1 MSGLLSSIIT
11 ASFGWAFL
19 NEELMLSTSAN
30 ILLVSA
36 NDSLVGAIR
45 DVLRKLEYQN
55 SFHSPSYSTAIR
67 RMLEQDFDMV
77 IFDLARS
84 DMMGRDF
91 VRNLSSFADTCFRV
105 GMTDNPELK
114 VVLDLLEVGT
124 HGFLIHPF
132 TEESVK
138 EVFDLIEEAPKFNEA
153 IFDKINRIA
162 TFKALLLAN
171 LNKLAQAKKQF
182 VCLGR
187 TDEDIIALEKEFV
200 KSVEMAKEIAR
211 GQENELLNQ
220 IIEGCLRA
228 AKMPLTRLGRI
239 RRQLREEGVIKNA
252 PELAPEE
259 D

>member
-1 MSGLLSSIIT
+1 
-11 ASFGWAFL
+11 
-19 NEELMLSTSAN
+19 MLPTSAN

-36 NDSLVGAIR
+36 NDYLVGSMKDA
-45 DVLRKLEYQN
+45 LQKLSYQKT
-55 SFHSPSYSTAIR
+55 FHSPSYASAIH
-67 RMLEQDFDMV
+67 RMLEQEFEMV

-91 VRNLSSFADTCFRV
+91 VRNLSSFAEKCFRV

-114 VVLDLLEVGT
+114 IVLDLLEVGT

-132 TEESVK
+132 TGDSVK
-138 EVFDLIEEAPKFNEA
+138 EVFDLIEEAPQLNEA
-153 IFDKINRIA
+153 MFDKINRIA

-182 VCLGR
+182 VYSGR
-187 TDEDIIALEKEFV
+187 SDEDIGALEKEFV

-228 AKMPLTRLGRI
+228 AKMPMTRLGRI
-239 RRQLREEGVIKNA
+239 RRQLREEGVIKDA

-259 D
+259 EN